1 MHNMFEHIKKDFP
14 VLKSGELAYLDTAA
28 TSQTPQSVIDAVS
41 DYYTNYRASIHRGL
55 YPIAEKATQ
64 EYEKARERVA
74 EFIHAGTDEVIFTAG
89 ATASSN
95 MLVYALENTLD
106 LQEGDEIVVSI
117 TEHHASLIP
126 LQEFARRKKL
136 VIKHVPLANNFE
148 LDYDKAAELITKRTK
163 IVSVMLASNV
173 LGTIHD
179 ISKIVELGH
188 KVGAI
193 VISDATAAVG
203 HIPVDV
209 SHLDVDFL
217 YFSGHKICGPT
228 GIGVLYGKKERLNSL
243 YPGFFGGSMIDV
255 VEKDKATWADDVSRF
270 EAGTPNIAGVVGLVA
285 TLAYLEDIGGMETI
299 HDFVADLVKYAMQ
312 ELGKIEGLTMYTMS
326 NAQKN
331 TGIISFTIDGTH
343 PHDIA
348 QIAGQNNVA
357 IRAGHHCA
365 MPLMGELGV
374 SATARMS
381 LYFYNTKDDIDR
393 LILSLKKTIKIFK

>member
-1 MHNMFEHIKKDFP
+1 MHNVFEHIKKDFP
-14 VLKSGELAYLDTAA
+14 VLRSGELAYLDTAA

-55 YPIAEKATQ
+55 YPVAEKATQ
-64 EYEKARERVA
+64 EYEKARESVA
-74 EFIHAGTDEVIFTAG
+74 EFIHADADEVIFTAG

-95 MLVYALENTLD
+95 MLVYALENTFD
-106 LQEGDEIVVSI
+106 LQEGDEIVISI
-117 TEHHASLIP
+117 TEHHASIVP

-136 VIKHVPLANNFE
+136 VMKYIPLANNFE
-148 LDYDKAAELITKRTK
+148 LDYNKAAELITERTK

-179 ISKIVELGH
+179 ISKIVALGH

-209 SHLDVDFL
+209 HHLGVDFL

-255 VEKDKATWADDVSRF
+255 VEKDRATWADDISRF
-270 EAGTPNIAGVVGLVA
+270 EAGTSNIAGVIGLAAAV
-285 TLAYLEDIGGMETI
+285 TYLEDIGGTKAI
-299 HDFVADLVKYAMQ
+299 HSIVADLVEYAMQ
-312 ELGKIEGLTMYTMS
+312 ELKKIEGLTVYVE
-326 NAQKN
+326 ADVRKN
-331 TGIISFTIDGTH
+331 TGIVSFTIDGIH

-365 MPLMGELGV
+365 MPLIEELGL

-381 LYFYNTKDDIDR
+381 LYFYNTKNDVDR
-393 LILSLKKTIKIFK
+393 LILSLQKAVKTFK